1 MALVNGDMIK
11 KHNVALFVRNNDAVE
26 WVQIKKS
33 TDNTITPNAETREFD
48 FIVDEAPTTVVE
60 KLKHTLSQP
69 ITMFKG
75 EKDFDF
81 FYNRFLNQATG
92 AQATGEILI
101 AFNQIGS
108 DAIDGWF
115 SKATFIIDNFNPVES
130 VITVN
135 IELSGSTQ
143 IGTVAIGDGNPV
155 FTGNETKQKAIKFEV
170 LDGENANAPISGA
183 LVSIGGVEKT
193 TDANGL
199 TGAYILEDN
208 KEYSV
213 MVIAEGY
220 TGFAEKMKTSIAVN
234 GVIKIVLGV

>member
-1 MALVNGDMIK
+1 MAIQNGDMIK

-92 AQATGEILI
+92 AQATGEMLI

-130 VITVN
+130 IITVN
-135 IELSGSTQ
+135 IELSGTTQ
-143 IGTVAIGDGNPV
+143 IGTVAIDGGNPV
-155 FTGNETKQKAIKFEV
+155 FTGNETKQKSIKFAV
-170 LDGENANAPISGA
+170 LDDGNAPITGA
-183 LVSIGGVEKT
+183 LVSIGGVEKI
-193 TDANGL
+193 TDDNGL
-199 TGAYILEDN
+199 TDAYILEDE

-220 TGFAEKMKTSIAVN
+220 TSYAEKVNTNIAN
-234 GVIKIVLGV
+234 DGVIEIVLGV

>member
-1 MALVNGDMIK
+1 MAIQNGDMIK

-92 AQATGEILI
+92 AQATGEMLI

-130 VITVN
+130 IITVN
-135 IELSGSTQ
+135 IELSGTTQ
-143 IGTVAIGDGNPV
+143 IGTVAIDGGNPV
-155 FTGNETKQKAIKFEV
+155 FTGNETKQKAIKFAV
-170 LDGENANAPISGA
+170 LDDGNAPITGA
-183 LVSIGGVEKT
+183 LVSIGGVEKI
-193 TDANGL
+193 TDDNGL
-199 TGAYILEDN
+199 TDAYILEDE
-208 KEYSV
+208 KKYSV

-220 TGFAEKMKTSIAVN
+220 TSYAEKVNTNIAN
-234 GVIKIVLGV
+234 DGVIEIVLGV